1 MFLKPQY
8 IIKYTHQSKKPKEM
22 DDWNVCQTKVT
33 SNIVTTSDQMN
44 TNLSL

>member
-1 MFLKPQY
+1 MFLKLQY
-8 IIKYTHQSKKPKEM
+8 IIKYTHQSKKPKLM